1 MELNKSHEGA
11 VPREIRQ
18 GSYGYRV
25 LRDVLTCGEMRYTT
39 LRLYANEGVAV
50 KNVQKAIGRLI
61 DKGALKIVGVGKTK
75 ALRYVYNAENNKLV
89 TTLYGEGILEK
100 LMSATNG
107 LHYTTSSRQYQD
119 KQQRRWR
126 MGEVC
131 AMLDSIGC
139 PMWRGGAPP
148 NGLAAY
154 SSTEIRQACGDT
166 NLAANSRVAAELVSE
181 AAAYTVYSIG
191 PTLQRWNREAERR
204 GKRAVELAALQRGEQ
219 HRVSDAICFY
229 SKESIPA
236 EYIRGHSRIK
246 GTVKHRCIGI
256 HNTADVYRSFHLI
269 PLNIHGKAM
278 LKLLYIP
285 NLKDVLCNMFSL
297 TSAEHGQMPLACHG
311 YNNGSAVFF
320 AITGDLN
327 GLHNFIMG
335 YSRGLSKTV
344 VCWDWQRDMLE
355 AFVSEQGL
363 DVTIWDYESQ
373 NLIQE
378 IQRRTSLWKK

>member
-1 MELNKSHEGA
+1 MVLSKSYEGA
-11 VPREIRQ
+11 VPCEIHG

-25 LRDVLTCGEMRYTT
+25 LRDVLTCGELRYTT
-39 LRLYANEGVAV
+39 LRLYAREGVAV
-50 KNVQKAIGRLI
+50 KNVQKAVNRLI
-61 DKGALKIVGVGKTK
+61 EKGLLKIVGAGKTK
-75 ALRYVYNAENNKLV
+75 ALRYVYNPENNRLV
-89 TTLYGEGILEK
+89 TSLYGDGILDR
-100 LMSATNG
+100 LMSATND

-131 AMLDSIGC
+131 AMLDSVGC

-148 NGLAAY
+148 RKLIAY

-166 NLAANSRVAAELVSE
+166 NLAANSRIAAELVSE
-181 AAAYTVYSIG
+181 AAAYTVYSID

-229 SKESIPA
+229 SKASIPA
-236 EYIRGHSRIK
+236 EYIRGHGRIK
-246 GTVKHRCIGI
+246 GTVKYKCIGI
-256 HNTADVYRSFHLI
+256 HNTVDVYRRFHLL
-269 PLNIHGKAM
+269 PLNAYGKEM
-278 LKLLYIP
+278 LRLLRIP
-285 NLKDVLCNMFSL
+285 NLWAILCDMFTL
-297 TSAEHGQMPLACHG
+297 TPATYGQMPLVCHG
-311 YNNGSAVFF
+311 YNSSSAVFF
-320 AITGDLN
+320 AITGDMN
-327 GLHNFIMG
+327 GLYSFLTG
-335 YSRGLSKTV
+335 YSMGLGKIV

-355 AFVSEQGL
+355 AFVSEQGI

-378 IQRRTSLWKK
+378 IQRRTSVWKK

>member
-1 MELNKSHEGA
+1 MVLNKSYEGA
-11 VPREIRQ
+11 VPREIHE

-39 LRLYANEGVAV
+39 LRLYVRDGVAV

-61 DKGALKIVGVGKTK
+61 DKGLWKIIGAGKTK
-75 ALRYVYNAENNKLV
+75 ALRYVYNPENNRLV
-89 TTLYGEGILEK
+89 TSLYGDGILDR
-100 LMSATNG
+100 LMSATND
-107 LHYTTSSRQYQD
+107 LHYTTSSRTYQD

-131 AMLDSIGC
+131 AMLDGIGC
-139 PMWRGGAPP
+139 PLWRGDAPP
-148 NGLAAY
+148 QGLIAY
-154 SSTEIRQACGDT
+154 NSTEIRQACGDV
-166 NLAANSRVAAELVSE
+166 NLAANARIAAELISE
-181 AAAYTVYSIG
+181 AAAYAVYSIG

-256 HNTADVYRSFHLI
+256 HNSADVYRSFHLI

-278 LKLLYIP
+278 LKLLCIP
-285 NLKDVLCNMFSL
+285 NLKDVLCDMFSL
-297 TSAEHGQMPLACHG
+297 TNAAHGQMPLVCHG
-311 YNNGSAVFF
+311 YNGNSAVFF
-320 AITGDLN
+320 TLTGDMN
-327 GLHNFIMG
+327 GLHRFLMG
-335 YSRGLSKTV
+335 YAMGLSKIV
-344 VCWDWQRDMLE
+344 VCWDWQKDMVE
-355 AFVSEQGL
+355 RFIAEQGFE
-363 DVTIWDYESQ
+363 VTLWDYESQ
-373 NLIQE
+373 SLIQE
-378 IQRRTSLWKK
+378 IQRRTEK